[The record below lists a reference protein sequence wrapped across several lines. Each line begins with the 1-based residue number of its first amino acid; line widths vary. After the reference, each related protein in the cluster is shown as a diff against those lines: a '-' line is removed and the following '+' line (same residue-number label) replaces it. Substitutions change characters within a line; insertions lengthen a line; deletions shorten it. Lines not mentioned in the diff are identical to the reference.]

1 MNRFHPFRRV
11 MAPILAL
18 ALAFTLSL
26 PASAFF
32 WNKKESAAVNDFS
45 KNGLIGTIISFSLE
59 DFAVTGDKKTQL
71 TAITIE
77 SLPDPGAGTL
87 VIGGQPLQV
96 GTVVDCTALDGLRF
110 QSSPVPTVT
119 TTTFTFTPSLAPTQ
133 DCGPVTVTLYLL
145 DQENQAPIARNMELS
160 TYKNVAITGYF
171 DAVDSEG
178 DALSFQLTSTPARGA
193 VTLAEDGSSQFVYTP
208 YENKTGKDSFTYV
221 AVDAVGNSSDP
232 ATVKIKIEKPNTK
245 VTYADMD
252 GDPAHKA
259 AIRLAG
265 HERRRYGSPGGRRAH
280 RLCRRCVD
288 SHLGQALCLLRAKGG
303 TGAGQPLQRW
313 AGSVPGGGAH
323 HRGRGGGAP
332 GPGPSGD

>member
-208 YENKTGKDSFTYV
+208 YENKTGSDSFTYV
-221 AVDAVGNSSDP
+221 AVDPAGNTS
-232 ATVKIKIEKPNTK
+232 AEAKITVHIEKADTK
-245 VTYADMD
+245 VTYADME
-252 GDPAHKA
+252 GNPAHKA
-259 AIRLAG
+259 AIHLAEEGIYVGQYMNG
-265 HERRRYGSPGGRRAH
+265 HYFFDPKPWRA
-280 RLCRRCVD
+280 
-288 SHLGQALCLLRAKGG
+288 
-303 TGAGQPLQRW
+303 
-313 AGSVPGGGAH
+313 
-323 HRGRGGGAP
+323 
-332 GPGPSGD
+332 

>member
-110 QSSPVPTVT
+110 QSSPVP
-119 TTTFTFTPSLAPTQ
+119 P
-133 DCGPVTVTLYLL
+133 
-145 DQENQAPIARNMELS
+145 
-160 TYKNVAITGYF
+160 
-171 DAVDSEG
+171 
-178 DALSFQLTSTPARGA
+178 
-193 VTLAEDGSSQFVYTP
+193 
-208 YENKTGKDSFTYV
+208 
-221 AVDAVGNSSDP
+221 
-232 ATVKIKIEKPNTK
+232 
-245 VTYADMD
+245 
-252 GDPAHKA
+252 
-259 AIRLAG
+259 
-265 HERRRYGSPGGRRAH
+265 
-280 RLCRRCVD
+280 
-288 SHLGQALCLLRAKGG
+288 
-303 TGAGQPLQRW
+303 
-313 AGSVPGGGAH
+313 
-323 HRGRGGGAP
+323 
-332 GPGPSGD
+332 